1 MMQVADRSARGF
13 TLIEVLIALLIVA
26 LGTGAALMALNSAAD
41 NTSRLRDRTFAEW
54 IGFNQIS
61 TTRLAAAMPTEGVT
75 TGEIEDYASV
85 RWHWQQDV
93 TQISLPGIY
102 RITVKVRHADG
113 TNDSDAVWLAN
124 VTGFRGDAVA
134 PGNGDLPN
142 WNGSPPNPGQRA
154 GGDPEPRAPRGNPS
168 ESDGPPGMGAGKPDA
183 PIPDTPKPS
192 VGN

>member
-1 MMQVADRSARGF
+1 MTQVVGRSPRGF

-41 NTSRLRDRTFAEW
+41 NTTRLRDRTFAEW

-61 TTRLAAAMPTEGVT
+61 ATRLAPTMPTEGVT
-75 TGEIEDYASV
+75 SGDIEDYASV
-85 RWHWQQDV
+85 RWHWQQEV

-113 TNDSDAVWLAN
+113 TGDNDAVWLAN

-134 PGNGDLPN
+134 AGNGELPN
-142 WNGSPPNPGQRA
+142 WNGSPPNSGQRP
-154 GGDPEPRAPRGNPS
+154 GGAPENAAPGSNPPS
-168 ESDGPPGMGAGKPDA
+168 NDGTPGMGTGQ
-183 PIPDTPKPS
+183 PDTPKQPA
-192 VGN
+192 GG

>member
-1 MMQVADRSARGF
+1 MKQVPGRLPRGF

-41 NTSRLRDRTFAEW
+41 NTSRMRDRTFAEW

-61 TTRLAAAMPTEGVT
+61 ATRLAATMPTEGVT
-75 TGEIEDYASV
+75 SGDIEDYASV
-85 RWHWQQDV
+85 RWHWQQEI

-113 TNDSDAVWLAN
+113 TNDNDALWLAN

-134 PGNGDLPN
+134 PGNGEQPN
-142 WNGSPPNPGQRA
+142 WNGSPQNPGQRA
-154 GGDPEPRAPRGNPS
+154 GGPPDDPAPGGNSPRN
-168 ESDGPPGMGAGKPDA
+168 DGTPGMGAGQ
-183 PIPDTPKPS
+183 PDTPKPPA
-192 VGN
+192 GG

>member
-1 MMQVADRSARGF
+1 MITRVSRASRGF

-41 NTSRLRDRTFAEW
+41 NTSRMRDRTFAEW

-61 TTRLAAAMPTEGVT
+61 TTRLAPTMPTEGVT
-75 TGEIEDYASV
+75 TGEVEDYASV
-85 RWHWQQDV
+85 RWRWQQEV

-113 TNDSDAVWLAN
+113 ASDNDALWLAN

-134 PGNGDLPN
+134 AANGEQPN
-142 WNGSPPNPGQRA
+142 WNGSPPNQGQRA
-154 GGDPEPRAPRGNPS
+154 GGTPDSPAPDNKAPGNKSPEN
-168 ESDGPPGMGAGKPDA
+168 DGQQGMGAAKPDA
-183 PIPDTPKPS
+183 PKPS
-192 VGN
+192 AGN